1 MPPVVK
7 RHCLVV
13 EDKLAH
19 WQASRLP

>member
-7 RHCLVV
+7 RHCMVV